1 MGLFEKFFAK
11 KHDTED
17 EERGGTTI
25 IFPERVMALILL
37 VKKDA
42 VVPKSKSARDDLLWR
57 VFSAVNPELYASLPD
72 RAQVKTHLY
81 QSAAMRT
88 DGYIEPD
95 DYLDPLDDLQ
105 IPNMASGYIQALRL
119 ANRKITIWLREA
131 NTKDKEFDIKLTKP
145 LVTSGFSPPEDATL
159 ITIYASDTP
168 KLMSSLWPALPK
180 SLD

>member
-1 MGLFEKFFAK
+1 MGFFKDFLAK

-17 EERGGTTI
+17 EERGGTSI

-42 VVPKSKSARDDLLWR
+42 IVPASKSARDDLLWR

-72 RAQVKTHLY
+72 RDQVKTHLY
-81 QSAAMRT
+81 QTGAMKA

-105 IPNMASGYIQALRL
+105 IPNMASGYIQALKL
-119 ANRKITIWLREA
+119 ANKKITIWLREA
-131 NTKDKEFDIKLTKP
+131 GTKDKEFNIELTKP

-159 ITIYASDTP
+159 ITIYASDMP
-168 KLMSSLWPALPK
+168 KLMSTLWPALPK